1 MENISRHFVK
11 RVLAASERNSVVRRA
26 NRVGYHFP
34 IKIMK
39 TRMIKNISTAAL
51 RMRRF
56 VSRSPSPVPEQS
68 SEAGPDQ
75 EDEDGVLSYNEGADA
90 FNYLASQNVAEHYNT
105 TGPSAAAG
113 ANNDWWFEHDGFH
126 TEEHEEEELNS
137 DDDDEEIN
145 SYISFNDITNAD
157 DALPLVNTINTANE
171 QDGQYQQQQVPAT
184 SSPVIGYGLD
194 LDTSSDDYNLDLTA
208 SNESVTDR
216 QLVATVTDTGNIQDG
231 LSAAWS
237 WLDNIDPENLTTAEI
252 EQLLL
257 TQTSELTSSN
267 LAVSPTMTD
276 NNSPLTQAN
285 ELDSVDLVVASAI
298 TDSNHLSTQ
307 TSELTANNLE
317 TESAIT
323 ESNHVLAQIS
333 ELVSVDF
340 VVVPTITN
348 SIQLLT
354 QSSNLA
360 FDNLT
365 AAPVNTDNVQ
375 YDNMPHEGVTDDEN
389 SSPESSNTSLSPSP
403 PAKNRTAT
411 VNKEDDDQIWTTLN
425 DANNYNLSAA
435 PVQYHL
441 PIQSHEYATAVNS
454 LDIST
459 NIATAAYPA
468 DGKLN
473 ARGTKRP
480 LEDESDSPTPSK
492 KHQGSQEYATA
503 VNSLGISTNI
513 TVATYSID
521 GKLNA
526 KGTKRSLEDG
536 SDNPAPTKKH
546 QGERA
551 L

>member
-1 MENISRHFVK
+1 
-11 RVLAASERNSVVRRA
+11 
-26 NRVGYHFP
+26 
-34 IKIMK
+34 
-39 TRMIKNISTAAL
+39 
-51 RMRRF
+51 MRRF

-68 SEAGPDQ
+68 SEAGPNQ
-75 EDEDGVLSYNEGADA
+75 EDEDGVLPYNEGTDA

-105 TGPSAAAG
+105 AGPSAAAAG
-113 ANNDWWFEHDGFH
+113 ANDDWWFEHDGLH

-145 SYISFNDITNAD
+145 SYISFNDNTNAD

-184 SSPVIGYGLD
+184 PSPVIGYGLD

-208 SNESVTDR
+208 SNESVTDQ
-216 QLVATVTDTGNIQDG
+216 QLVATVTDTG

-257 TQTSELTSSN
+257 TQTSELASSN

-307 TSELTANNLE
+307 TSELAANNLE

-323 ESNHVLAQIS
+323 DSNHVLAQTS
-333 ELVSVDF
+333 ELVSVDL
-340 VVVPTITN
+340 VVAPTITN

-354 QSSNLA
+354 QSSKLA
-360 FDNLT
+360 FGNLT

-403 PAKNRTAT
+403 PAKNRTAI
-411 VNKEDDDQIWTTLN
+411 VNKEDDDQIWATLN
-425 DANNYNLSAA
+425 DTNNYNLSAA
-435 PVQYHL
+435 PVEYHL

-459 NIATAAYPA
+459 NIAAATYSA

-480 LEDESDSPTPSK
+480 LDDESDRPTPSK

-513 TVATYSID
+513 TAATYSID
-521 GKLNA
+521 GKLKA
-526 KGTKRSLEDG
+526 KGTKRSLEDE